1 MPSIRVSF
9 SEPRSSGYQVLIQP
23 GLTAQAGKL
32 LAQRFAGCSPF
43 VMASRRVW
51 GLHGAKLSASLARAG
66 FKDRGL
72 HLLKDGEQHKS
83 FEEYHRGLAA
93 LAAFG
98 QGRKRRPLVLLFGG
112 GVAGDL
118 GGFVAA
124 TYKRGVPFVQ
134 MPTTLLSMVDS
145 SVGGKLGIDF
155 ATRRGVIKNLVGS
168 FAQPELVLADTE
180 LLATLPLREV
190 KSGLGEAVKTALL
203 FDARLFSL
211 LERRSQGLLK
221 AEPGL
226 LARVVAACARA
237 KARVVG
243 RDEFDRRG
251 ERALLNLGH
260 TFGHALESAAGLSW
274 RHGEAVALGLACA
287 VDLSLSL
294 GLARDPRLARVEP
307 LLRALGLPVRAQG
320 LAPARV
326 MAAMSEDKKFQGGL
340 RFVLPL
346 ALGSSRLVEVKDL
359 AAVERVVRQRM
370 AAPAKGA

>member
-1 MPSIRVSF
+1 MISIRVRF
-9 SEPRSSGYQVLIQP
+9 SEPRSSGYPILIQP

-32 LAQRFAGCSPF
+32 LAQRFAGCAPF
-43 VMASRRVW
+43 VMASRKVW
-51 GLHGAKLSASLARAG
+51 GLHGAALKASLAGAG

-72 HLLKDGEQHKS
+72 HLMKDGEQHKS
-83 FEEYHRGLAA
+83 FAEYQRGLAA

-98 QGRKRRPLVLLFGG
+98 QGGKRRPLALLFGG

-124 TYKRGVPFVQ
+124 TYKRGIPFVQ

-155 ATRRGVIKNLVGS
+155 ATRRGVIKNLVGA
-168 FAQPELVLADTE
+168 FAQPELVLADTA
-180 LLATLPLREV
+180 LLATLPLREL
-190 KSGLGEAVKTALL
+190 KSGLGEAVKTAML
-203 FDARLFSL
+203 FDPRLFSL
-211 LERRSQGLLK
+211 LERSVAPLLA

-226 LARVVAACARA
+226 LAQVVAACARH

-243 RDEFDRRG
+243 HDEFDRCG

-274 RHGEAVALGLACA
+274 RHGEAVALGLVCA
-287 VDLSLSL
+287 VDLSRAL

-307 LLRALGLPVRAQG
+307 LVKALGLPVRARG
-320 LAPARV
+320 LAPERV
-326 MAAMSEDKKFQGGL
+326 LAAMSEDKKFQGDL

-346 ALGSSRLVEVKDL
+346 ALGQSRLVAVKDGP
-359 AAVERVVRQRM
+359 AVGRVVRERM
-370 AAPAKGA
+370 AAPALGS